1 MPLDSGTKLGPYE
14 ISGPLGAGGMGEV
27 YKAAD
32 TRLNRTVA
40 IKVLPPHLSDDLERR
55 QRFEREAQTI
65 ASLNHPNICTLY
77 DVGRQGEVDFLVME
91 YLQGE
96 TLASRLARDP
106 MPLDEALKVAIQIA
120 DALEKAH
127 GQGVTHRD
135 LKPGNVMLTEGG
147 AKLLDFG
154 LAKLSQSRQPSAA
167 SSVTAPISP
176 SATTPGTILGT
187 MQYMAPEQ
195 LEGKEADARTD
206 LFAFGAVLYEMVTG
220 RKAFEGKSQ
229 PHLIAA
235 IVSVQPDPIAKSQ
248 PSTPPALDFLVRRC
262 LEKDPEQRLQ
272 TATDLVWELRW
283 IAGGGTEGGVA
294 APSAVRR
301 RRATLAQFALAT
313 LALLVVA
320 MGALIVMS
328 GRRVEAREETRFLI
342 DVPDMP
348 TAEAVAIS
356 PDGRTIAYAGRDGAS
371 TAVFVRPIGR
381 EVPRRLEGTEGAG
394 RLFFS
399 PDSRWIA
406 FFADGRLKK
415 VEASG
420 GPPQNVCETPD
431 LLGGTWNAEDV
442 ILFASSKGLQRVIAA
457 GGQPTPVPT
466 GDTEKG
472 GARREPFF
480 LPDGR
485 HYLYL
490 AGSGSEA
497 AIHAGS
503 IDSTDATRLVTAES
517 NAMYVEPGF
526 LLYHREGTLYAQPL
540 DGGGLSLNGEAVRIA
555 DRLPRGSTG
564 AASFAASNTGV
575 LVVRNDPPRDVA
587 ASGAA
592 APAATRPLLWVSR
605 AGRGERASAP
615 AAWTGLDL
623 APDGKRVAVHR
634 HESGGGDVWILD
646 AGQETPSRF
655 TFEASQDNSMP
666 LWSPDGTRIAF
677 ASQRGGKWGLYVKL
691 SDNTRGEESIL
702 ESENP
707 VMPMSWS
714 GNRLVYWSNDPKT
727 AGDIYSVDLTGER
740 KATAILQTAAD
751 ERNPQVSPDGKW
763 LAYSSN
769 ETARSEIYVRPFP
782 DGPSRIQVSVNG
794 GVFPRW
800 RRDSRELYFMSL
812 VSLGA
817 MMASDIRVSGSS
829 IQRDVPHRLFQSA
842 FISGPHAGGQPNAY
856 AVSADGQRFLIPQFE
871 SPNTALGGTP
881 QPIQAVA
888 GTVLSQ
894 VIADRRGGSGLSSVA
909 NLPITVVLGWDEV
922 MKR

>member
-1 MPLDSGTKLGPYE
+1 M
-14 ISGPLGAGGMGEV
+14 
-27 YKAAD
+27 
-32 TRLNRTVA
+32 
-40 IKVLPPHLSDDLERR
+40 
-55 QRFEREAQTI
+55 
-65 ASLNHPNICTLY
+65 
-77 DVGRQGEVDFLVME
+77 
-91 YLQGE
+91 
-96 TLASRLARDP
+96 
-106 MPLDEALKVAIQIA
+106 
-120 DALEKAH
+120 
-127 GQGVTHRD
+127 
-135 LKPGNVMLTEGG
+135 
-147 AKLLDFG
+147 
-154 LAKLSQSRQPSAA
+154 
-167 SSVTAPISP
+167 
-176 SATTPGTILGT
+176 
-187 MQYMAPEQ
+187 
-195 LEGKEADARTD
+195 
-206 LFAFGAVLYEMVTG
+206 
-220 RKAFEGKSQ
+220 
-229 PHLIAA
+229 
-235 IVSVQPDPIAKSQ
+235 
-248 PSTPPALDFLVRRC
+248 
-262 LEKDPEQRLQ
+262 Q

-283 IAGGGTEGGVA
+283 IAGGGKEGGVA

-301 RRATLAQFALAT
+301 RRATLVQFALAA

-320 MGALIVMS
+320 MGALIVLS

-371 TAVFVRPIGR
+371 TAVFVRPIGL

-415 VEASG
+415 VEASS

-457 GGQPTPVPT
+457 GGQPSFIPT

-497 AIHAGS
+497 AIYAGS

-526 LLYHREGTLYAQPL
+526 LLYHREGTLYAQPF

-575 LVVRNDPPRDVA
+575 LVVRNDPPREVA

-592 APAATRPLLWVSR
+592 APVASTRPLLWVSR
-605 AGRGERASAP
+605 AGRNERASAP

-634 HESGGGDVWILD
+634 HESAGGDVWILD

-714 GNRLVYWSNDPKT
+714 GDRLVYWTNDPKT

-751 ERNPQVSPDGKW
+751 ERNPQVSLDGKW

-782 DGPSRIQVSVNG
+782 DGPGRIQVSVNG

-842 FISGPHAGGQPNAY
+842 FISCPPRRRSAPRLRGVGGRPAISHPAVRVAQHGPWRNGAAHTGRRGKHPFAGDRRPTRRVRSVVISQPP
-856 AVSADGQRFLIPQFE
+856 DHRRPRLGRGDE
-871 SPNTALGGTP
+871 ALGASHVVDSRLT
-881 QPIQAVA
+881 AR
-888 GTVLSQ
+888 TV
-894 VIADRRGGSGLSSVA
+894 
-909 NLPITVVLGWDEV
+909 
-922 MKR
+922 